1 MTTRK
6 NWQCPECKS
15 TGFAVNRTYPKDN
28 YTLRW
33 IKCKACGV
41 SKFTKEVIIDK
52 SEVSWKNVN
61 YQSVLELRDE
71 N

>member
-1 MTTRK
+1 MHTALMRK
-6 NWQCPECKS
+6 
-15 TGFAVNRTYPKDN
+15 YI
-28 YTLRW
+28 LRW
-33 IKCKACGV
+33 VKCKACGI